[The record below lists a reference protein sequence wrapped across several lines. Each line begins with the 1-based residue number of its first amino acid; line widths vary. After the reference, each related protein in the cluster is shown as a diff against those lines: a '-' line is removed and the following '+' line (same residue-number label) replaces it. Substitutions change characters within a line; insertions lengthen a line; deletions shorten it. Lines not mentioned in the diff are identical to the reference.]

1 MSKLIVYF
9 TYLCDFECNNNL
21 LTANHLSIK
30 RKNNST
36 QGQKLVLPPESKET
50 LFPVWNSSVSYFCPK
65 VQQSV
70 SEELLN
76 YISVFAPPS
85 LSLTLDPTAASPSLA
100 ISLLSDIIIK
110 PVQKFPEKV
119 DNFSKIVGSSS
130 CSLRLIDTGFCTFF
144 DNDLNEIKMFLAIVF
159 FAVTLNWVIA
169 SLWP

>member
-50 LFPVWNSSVSYFCPK
+50 LFPVWNSVSYFCPK
-65 VQQSV
+65 VQQCRRSC
-70 SEELLN
+70 LITFQFL
-76 YISVFAPPS
+76 PPS
-85 LSLTLDPTAASPSLA
+85 LSDSGSHSRGSPPQGSPA
-100 ISLLSDIIIK
+100 MSLLSDIIIK

-130 CSLRLIDTGFCTFF
+130 CSTTHWYWPLCTFF
-144 DNDLNEIKMFLAIVF
+144 DNDLNEIKIFLAIVF